1 MRTATKNK
9 NKFVLTLMFTIII
22 ILTLVVVVLVAALMK
37 RPAEEID
44 PHEGQVYINDGFGM
58 VWMTPLEG
66 VDVNN
71 ISQSDIVRYDGVPK
85 YVGEGYETLRG
96 VDVSEHQYDIDWA
109 AVAASG
115 VDFAYI
121 RLGYRGYTQGGLF
134 EDAYFKANI
143 EGAKSNGI
151 KVGVYFFSQAINVQE
166 AIEEADFVLERI
178 EQYDIDLPVMYD
190 WEKMEEAG
198 ADARTYQLDTAIL
211 DECAVAFCET
221 VKKAGYEPG
230 VYFNRYIGYY
240 GFDLSR
246 LNSYKFWL
254 AVPGDFPDFY
264 YAFDIWQYSF
274 EETIPGSETPPD
286 MNLMFIPKVQPSPS
300 PSAEATPA
308 A

>member
-230 VYFNRYIGYY
+230 VYFNRYIG
-240 GFDLSR
+240 
-246 LNSYKFWL
+246 
-254 AVPGDFPDFY
+254 
-264 YAFDIWQYSF
+264 
-274 EETIPGSETPPD
+274 
-286 MNLMFIPKVQPSPS
+286 
-300 PSAEATPA
+300 
-308 A
+308 

>member
-1 MRTATKNK
+1 METDMRTATKNK

-121 RLGYRGYTQGGLF
+121 RLGYRGYTR
-134 EDAYFKANI
+134 AA
-143 EGAKSNGI
+143 
-151 KVGVYFFSQAINVQE
+151 
-166 AIEEADFVLERI
+166 
-178 EQYDIDLPVMYD
+178 
-190 WEKMEEAG
+190 
-198 ADARTYQLDTAIL
+198 
-211 DECAVAFCET
+211 C
-221 VKKAGYEPG
+221 
-230 VYFNRYIGYY
+230 
-240 GFDLSR
+240 SR
-246 LNSYKFWL
+246 MLISRPTSR
-254 AVPGDFPDFY
+254 AQR
-264 YAFDIWQYSF
+264 AMASR
-274 EETIPGSETPPD
+274 
-286 MNLMFIPKVQPSPS
+286 
-300 PSAEATPA
+300 SASISSRRR
-308 A
+308 

>member
-1 MRTATKNK
+1 
-9 NKFVLTLMFTIII
+9 MFTIII

-198 ADARTYQLDTAIL
+198 AKRFRV
-211 DECAVAFCET
+211 E
-221 VKKAGYEPG
+221 GYGPG
-230 VYFNRYIGYY
+230 RWIVCDYGDVLVHIFHEQEREYY
-240 GFDLSR
+240 HMER
-246 LNSYKFWL
+246 LWMDGTNQVE
-254 AVPGDFPDFY
+254 VP
-264 YAFDIWQYSF
+264 
-274 EETIPGSETPPD
+274 EE
-286 MNLMFIPKVQPSPS
+286 
-300 PSAEATPA
+300 
-308 A
+308 